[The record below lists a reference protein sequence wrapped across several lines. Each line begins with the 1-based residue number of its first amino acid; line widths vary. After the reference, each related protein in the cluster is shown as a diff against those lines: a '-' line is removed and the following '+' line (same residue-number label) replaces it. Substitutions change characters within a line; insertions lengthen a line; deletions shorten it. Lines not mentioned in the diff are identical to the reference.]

1 MAEGTDFGAV
11 ADLEEFCVAAGLL
24 LVAAGLLLAGAG
36 LLLAGAGLLLAG
48 AGVLLGELVGDGDT
62 VGDDELGLGV
72 GLGDE

>member
-24 LVAAGLLLAGAG
+24 L
-36 LLLAGAGLLLAG
+36 AG
-48 AGVLLGELVGDGDT
+48 AGVLLGELVGDGET